1 MVCLLIVINNNKKR
15 RVYVLEA
22 FQYKVILVFCTAL
35 GMMLGASLIGSLAAL
50 LAKEPPVTTMLKLAR
65 EIKIWAV
72 AAALGGTF
80 SFLEVLESGLFEGEV
95 RAMIKQLCFVVSAIA
110 GTQVGY
116 YFLLVLVGDKG

>member
-1 MVCLLIVINNNKKR
+1 M
-15 RVYVLEA
+15 EA
-22 FQYKVILVFCTAL
+22 FQHKVILVFCTAL

-65 EIKIWAV
+65 EIRIWAV